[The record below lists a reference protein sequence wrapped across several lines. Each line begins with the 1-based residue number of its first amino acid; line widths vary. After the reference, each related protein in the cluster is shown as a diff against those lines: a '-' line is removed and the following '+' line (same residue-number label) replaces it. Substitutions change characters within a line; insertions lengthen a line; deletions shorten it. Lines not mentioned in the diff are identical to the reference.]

1 VTEHASEYASPAPT
15 GDGAPPDEEYA
26 DAYSEGYGEGLREA
40 FREVLS
46 YVGRGHTVGEIRV
59 LVESRLARIREDVSA
74 KRRNVLGPP
83 RRPVWGALVRHA
95 PDPRPVPDLTPRL
108 ARGSSYLFREDRPR
122 HALSFVS
129 RVGAEYNRILCVTTR
144 PPEFTGV
151 PRNRVEVLRL
161 ALPSPGLGASEGELD
176 PGGLGG
182 RIKEATEASGGAL
195 VYLDALEIMSTEYSL
210 DTTLKFVNFVTAQ
223 VARTGS
229 AFVASVDPGTLEDR
243 DLRRL
248 QRSFNIVS

>member
-1 VTEHASEYASPAPT
+1 VTERAPESASSAPSS
-15 GDGAPPDEEYA
+15 DGAPPDEEYA
-26 DAYSEGYGEGLREA
+26 DAYSEGYAEGLREA

-46 YVGRGHTVGEIRV
+46 HVGRGHTVGEIRV
-59 LVESRLARIREDVSA
+59 LVESRLARIRDDVST
-74 KRRNVLGPP
+74 KRRNILGPP
-83 RRPVWGALVRHA
+83 RRPAWGALLRPPA
-95 PDPRPVPDLTPRL
+95 GGRLEPVPAPAM

-122 HALSFVS
+122 HALGFVS
-129 RVGAEYNRILCVTTR
+129 RAGGEYGRILCVTTN
-144 PPEFTGV
+144 PPEFAGV

-161 ALPSPGLGASEGELD
+161 ALPSPGLAAAEGELD

-182 RIKEATEASGGAL
+182 RIKEATEQKGGVL
-195 VYLDALEIMSTEYSL
+195 VYLDALEVMSTEYSL

-229 AFVASVDPGTLEDR
+229 AFVASVDPGTFEER

>member
-1 VTEHASEYASPAPT
+1 MTEHTHESSSPAPS
-15 GDGAPPDEEYA
+15 GDGAPADEEYA

-46 YVGRGHTVGEIRV
+46 HVGRGHTVGEIRV
-59 LVESRLARIREDVSA
+59 LVESRLARIRDDVSA
-74 KRRNVLGPP
+74 KRRNILGPP
-83 RRPVWGALVRHA
+83 RRPAWGALL
-95 PDPRPVPDLTPRL
+95 RPPAGRRPEPESVPLL

-122 HALSFVS
+122 NALTFVG
-129 RVGAEYNRILCVTTR
+129 RAGGEYGRILCVTTN
-144 PPEFTGV
+144 PPEFAGV
-151 PRNRVEVLRL
+151 ARNRVEVLRL
-161 ALPSPGLGASEGELD
+161 ALPSPGLAASEGELD

-182 RIKEATEASGGAL
+182 RIKEATEARGGAL
-195 VYLDALEIMSTEYSL
+195 VYLDALELMSTEYSL

>member
-1 VTEHASEYASPAPT
+1 MTERTSESAGTPSP
-15 GDGAPPDEEYA
+15 GDPAPPDEEYA

-46 YVGRGHTVGEIRV
+46 HVGRGHTVGEIRV
-59 LVESRLARIREDVSA
+59 LVESRLARIREDISA
-74 KRRNVLGPP
+74 KRRNILGPP
-83 RRPVWGALVRHA
+83 RRPAWGALLRPPA
-95 PDPRPVPDLTPRL
+95 SARPVTGAPPPV

-122 HALSFVS
+122 HALTFVTHA
-129 RVGAEYNRILCVTTR
+129 GGEYHRILCVTTN
-144 PPEFTGV
+144 PPEFSGV
-151 PRNRVEVLRL
+151 PRNKIEVLRL
-161 ALPSPGLGASEGELD
+161 ALPSPGLTAAEGELD

-182 RIKEATEASGGAL
+182 RIKEATESGGGAL
-195 VYLDALEIMSTEYSL
+195 VYLDALEVMSTEYSL

-229 AFVASVDPGTLEDR
+229 AFVASVDPGTLEER

>member
-1 VTEHASEYASPAPT
+1 VPPGEA
-15 GDGAPPDEEYA
+15 APPDEEYA
-26 DAYSEGYGEGLREA
+26 GAYSEGYGEGLREA

-46 YVGRGHTVGEIRV
+46 HVGRGHTVGEIRV
-59 LVESRLARIREDVSA
+59 LVESRLARIRDDVSS
-74 KRRNVLGPP
+74 KRRNILGPP
-83 RRPVWGALVRHA
+83 RRSAWGALLRPPTTA
-95 PDPRPVPDLTPRL
+95 PPPPEPVARL
-108 ARGSSYLFREDRPR
+108 ARGNSYLFREDRPR
-122 HALSFVS
+122 RALAFVGG
-129 RVGAEYNRILCVTTR
+129 VGGEYGRILCITTA
-144 PPEFTGV
+144 PPEFVGV
-151 PRNRVEVLRL
+151 PKARVEVLRL

-182 RIKEATEASGGAL
+182 RIKEATEARGGAL
-195 VYLDALEIMSTEYSL
+195 VYLDALEVMSTEYSL
-210 DTTLKFVNFVTAQ
+210 DTMLKFVNFVTAQ

>member
-1 VTEHASEYASPAPT
+1 MTERTNQSGSSAPP
-15 GDGAPPDEEYA
+15 GEGAPPDEDYA

-46 YVGRGHTVGEIRV
+46 HVGRGHTVGEIRV
-59 LVESRLARIREDVSA
+59 LVESRLARIRDDVAS

-83 RRPVWGALVRHA
+83 RRPAWGALLR
-95 PDPRPVPDLTPRL
+95 PPTSNRPVPDSLPHL
-108 ARGSSYLFREDRPR
+108 ARGNSYLFREDRPS
-122 HALSFVS
+122 HALTFVG
-129 RVGAEYNRILCVTTR
+129 RAGGEYGRILCITTR
-144 PPEFTGV
+144 PPEFVGV
-151 PRNRVEVLRL
+151 PKNRVEILRL
-161 ALPSPGLGASEGELD
+161 ALPSPGSTISEGELD

-182 RIKEATEASGGAL
+182 RIKEATEAKGGAL
-195 VYLDALEIMSTEYSL
+195 VYFDVLEVMGTEYSM

-223 VARTGS
+223 VANTGS
-229 AFVASVDPGTLEDR
+229 VFVASVDPGTLEDR

>member
-1 VTEHASEYASPAPT
+1 VTERPPESAASAPPSEA
-15 GDGAPPDEEYA
+15 APPDEEYA
-26 DAYSEGYGEGLREA
+26 DAYSEGYAEGLREA

-46 YVGRGHTVGEIRV
+46 HVGRGHTVGEIRV
-59 LVESRLARIREDVSA
+59 LVESRLARIRDDVSA
-74 KRRNVLGPP
+74 KRRNILGPP
-83 RRPVWGALVRHA
+83 RRPAWGALLRPPA
-95 PDPRPVPDLTPRL
+95 SPRSEPEATPRL

-122 HALSFVS
+122 HALAFVS
-129 RVGAEYNRILCVTTR
+129 RAGGEYGRILCVTTS
-144 PPEFTGV
+144 PPEFAGV

-161 ALPSPGLGASEGELD
+161 ALPSPGLGVSEGELD

-182 RIKEATEASGGAL
+182 RIKEATEAGGGAL
-195 VYLDALEIMSTEYSL
+195 VYLDALEVMSTEYSL

-243 DLRRL
+243 DFRRL

>member
-1 VTEHASEYASPAPT
+1 VTERSPESAASAPPSEV
-15 GDGAPPDEEYA
+15 APPDEEYA

-46 YVGRGHTVGEIRV
+46 HVGRGHTVGEIRV
-59 LVESRLARIREDVSA
+59 LVESRLARLRDDVAA
-74 KRRNVLGPP
+74 KRRNILGPP
-83 RRPVWGALVRHA
+83 RRPAWGALLRPPA
-95 PDPRPVPDLTPRL
+95 GPRAEPEITPRL

-122 HALSFVS
+122 HALAFVS
-129 RVGAEYNRILCVTTR
+129 RTGAEYGRILCVTTN
-144 PPEFTGV
+144 PPEFAGV

-161 ALPSPGLGASEGELD
+161 ALPSPGLGVSEGELD

-182 RIKEATEASGGAL
+182 RIKEVTEARGGAL
-195 VYLDALEIMSTEYSL
+195 VYLDALEVMSTEYSL

-229 AFVASVDPGTLEDR
+229 AFVASVDPGTLEER
-243 DLRRL
+243 DFRRL

>member
-1 VTEHASEYASPAPT
+1 VTDRANEPASSAPPR
-15 GDGAPPDEEYA
+15 DAAPPDEQYA

-46 YVGRGHTVGEIRV
+46 HVGRGHTVGEIRV
-59 LVESRLARIREDVSA
+59 LVESRLARIRDDVAS

-83 RRPVWGALVRHA
+83 RRPAWGALLRPPAAAH
-95 PDPRPVPDLTPRL
+95 PEPESLPRI
-108 ARGSSYLFREDRPR
+108 ARGNSYLFREDRPA
-122 HALSFVS
+122 HALAFVS
-129 RVGAEYNRILCVTTR
+129 RAGAEYPRILCITTK
-144 PPEFTGV
+144 PPEFVGV
-151 PRNRVEVLRL
+151 PRNRIEVLRL
-161 ALPSPGLGASEGELD
+161 ALPSPGSSISEGELD

-182 RIKEATEASGGAL
+182 RIKEATETTGGAL
-195 VYLDALEIMSTEYSL
+195 VYLDAVEVMSTEYSL

-223 VARTGS
+223 VANTGS
-229 AFVASVDPGTLEDR
+229 VLVASVDPGTLEER

>member
-1 VTEHASEYASPAPT
+1 MTERAQEPAPSAPPSES
-15 GDGAPPDEEYA
+15 APPDEEYA
-26 DAYSEGYGEGLREA
+26 AAYSEGYGEGLREA

-46 YVGRGHTVGEIRV
+46 HVGRGHTVGEIRV
-59 LVESRLARIREDVSA
+59 LVESRLARLREDVSA

-83 RRPVWGALVRHA
+83 RRPAWGALL
-95 PDPRPVPDLTPRL
+95 RPPAANRPEPEPVPRL

-122 HALSFVS
+122 HAVAFVG
-129 RVGAEYNRILCVTTR
+129 RAGGEYRRILCVTTN
-144 PPEFTGV
+144 PPEFPGV
-151 PRNRVEVLRL
+151 PPNRVEVLRL

-182 RIKEATEASGGAL
+182 RIKEATEDSGGAL
-195 VYLDALEIMSTEYSL
+195 VYLDALEMMSTEYSL
-210 DTTLKFVNFVTAQ
+210 DTTLKFINFVTAQ

>member
-1 VTEHASEYASPAPT
+1 MTEAPHESASAAPSSDR
-15 GDGAPPDEEYA
+15 GPPDEEYA

-46 YVGRGHTVGEIRV
+46 HVGRGHTVGEIRV
-59 LVESRLARIREDVSA
+59 LVESRLARLREDVSA
-74 KRRNVLGPP
+74 KRRNILGPP
-83 RRPVWGALVRHA
+83 RRPAWGALLRPPAASRPEPESVPPLVRGH
-95 PDPRPVPDLTPRL
+95 
-108 ARGSSYLFREDRPR
+108 SYLFREDRPR
-122 HALSFVS
+122 HALTFVS
-129 RVGAEYNRILCVTTR
+129 RVGGDYRRLLCVTTS

-151 PRNRVEVLRL
+151 PRSRVEVLRL
-161 ALPSPGLGASEGELD
+161 ALPSPGLSVSEGELD

-182 RIKEATEASGGAL
+182 RIKEATEESGGAL
-195 VYLDALEIMSTEYSL
+195 VYLDALEVMSTEYSL

-223 VARTGS
+223 VAKTGS

>member
-1 VTEHASEYASPAPT
+1 MTERPGESAPSAT
-15 GDGAPPDEEYA
+15 PTEGAPPDEEYA

-46 YVGRGHTVGEIRV
+46 HVGRGHTVGEIRV
-59 LVESRLARIREDVSA
+59 LVESRLARIRDDVSA
-74 KRRNVLGPP
+74 KRRNILGPP
-83 RRPVWGALVRHA
+83 RRPAWGALLRPPTGSRPE
-95 PDPRPVPDLTPRL
+95 PDSIPRL

-122 HALSFVS
+122 HALTFVS
-129 RVGAEYNRILCVTTR
+129 RAGGEYGRILCVTTN
-144 PPEFTGV
+144 PPEFAGV
-151 PRNRVEVLRL
+151 PRNRIEVLRL

-182 RIKEATEASGGAL
+182 RIKEATEAAGGAL
-195 VYLDALEIMSTEYSL
+195 VYLDALEVMSTEYSL

-248 QRSFNIVS
+248 QRSFNTVS

>member
-1 VTEHASEYASPAPT
+1 VTDRASESAPAPPA
-15 GDGAPPDEEYA
+15 GESAPPDEEYA
-26 DAYSEGYGEGLREA
+26 AAYSEGYGEGLREA

-46 YVGRGHTVGEIRV
+46 HIGRGHTVGEIRV

-74 KRRNVLGPP
+74 KRRNILGPP
-83 RRPVWGALVRHA
+83 RRPAWGALL
-95 PDPRPVPDLTPRL
+95 RPPAASRREPEATPRL

-122 HALSFVS
+122 RALSFVN
-129 RVGAEYNRILCVTTR
+129 RAGAEYHRILCVTTS

-151 PRNRVEVLRL
+151 PKNRVEVLRL
-161 ALPSPGLGASEGELD
+161 ALPSPGLTASEGELD

-195 VYLDALEIMSTEYSL
+195 VYLDALEVMSTEYSL

>member
-1 VTEHASEYASPAPT
+1 VTERPSESTASASA
-15 GDGAPPDEEYA
+15 GEGAPPDEEYA
-26 DAYSEGYGEGLREA
+26 DAYSAGYGEGLREA

-46 YVGRGHTVGEIRV
+46 HVGRGHTVGEIRV

-83 RRPVWGALVRHA
+83 RRPAWGALLRHPVGARAQPDAA
-95 PDPRPVPDLTPRL
+95 PHL
-108 ARGSSYLFREDRPR
+108 ARGSSYLFREDRPH
-122 HALSFVS
+122 HALVFVS
-129 RVGAEYNRILCVTTR
+129 RAGAQYSRILCVTTN
-144 PPEFTGV
+144 PPIFTGV
-151 PRNRVEVLRL
+151 PRNRIEVLRL
-161 ALPSPGLGASEGELD
+161 ALPSPGLGAAEGELD

-195 VYLDALEIMSTEYSL
+195 VYLDALEVMSTEYSL
-210 DTTLKFVNFVTAQ
+210 DTALKFVNFVTAQ

-229 AFVASVDPGTLEDR
+229 AFVASVDPGTLEER

>member
-1 VTEHASEYASPAPT
+1 MTEPAPEPSSASSA
-15 GDGAPPDEEYA
+15 GDAAPPDEQYA

-46 YVGRGHTVGEIRV
+46 HVGRGHTVGEIRV
-59 LVESRLARIREDVSA
+59 LVESRLARIREDVSG
-74 KRRNVLGPP
+74 KRRNLLGPP
-83 RRPVWGALVRHA
+83 RRPAWGALL
-95 PDPRPVPDLTPRL
+95 RPPATNRPEPETMPRL
-108 ARGSSYLFREDRPR
+108 ARGGSYLFREDRPR
-122 HALSFVS
+122 HALAFVGRS
-129 RVGAEYNRILCVTTR
+129 GGEYARILCVTTN
-144 PPEFTGV
+144 PPEFAGV
-151 PRNRVEVLRL
+151 PRSRVEVLRL

-176 PGGLGG
+176 PSGLGG
-182 RIKEATEASGGAL
+182 RIKEATEALGGVL
-195 VYLDALEIMSTEYSL
+195 VYLDAVEVMSTEYSL

-229 AFVASVDPGTLEDR
+229 AFVASVDPGTLEER

>member
-1 VTEHASEYASPAPT
+1 VTERPPETVESAASPEAAP
-15 GDGAPPDEEYA
+15 ADEEYA
-26 DAYSEGYGEGLREA
+26 EAYSEGYGEGLREA

-46 YVGRGHTVGEIRV
+46 HVGRGHTVGEIRV
-59 LVESRLARIREDVSA
+59 LVESRLARIRDDVSA
-74 KRRNVLGPP
+74 KRRNILGPP
-83 RRPVWGALVRHA
+83 RRPAWGALL
-95 PDPRPVPDLTPRL
+95 RPPARARPEPMPAPRL
-108 ARGSSYLFREDRPR
+108 AKGTSYLFREDRPH

-129 RVGAEYNRILCVTTR
+129 RAGAEYRRILCVTTN
-144 PPEFTGV
+144 PPEFVGV

-182 RIKEATEASGGAL
+182 RIKEATEETGGAL
-195 VYLDALEIMSTEYSL
+195 VYLDALEVMSTEYSL

-248 QRSFNIVS
+248 QRSFNNVS